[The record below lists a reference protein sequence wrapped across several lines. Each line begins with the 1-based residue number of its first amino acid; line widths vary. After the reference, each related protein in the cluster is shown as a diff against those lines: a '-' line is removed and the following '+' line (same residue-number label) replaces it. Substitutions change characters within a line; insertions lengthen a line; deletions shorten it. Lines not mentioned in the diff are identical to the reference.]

1 MMYLAPVIASS
12 IVFIFSFK
20 YFWHTLSISSLSGWD
35 IIILANGS
43 NPFLMASVALV
54 FFFSLYGL
62 YKSSTSTNLV
72 AAIIVFLSSSVRRPF
87 SSISLIT
94 SSFLLSRFTW

>member
-1 MMYLAPVIASS
+1 MYFSARVLISPLAG
-12 IVFIFSFK
+12 K
-20 YFWHTLSISSLSGWD
+20 D

-43 NPFLMASVALV
+43 SPFLIASVALV

-94 SSFLLSRFTW
+94 SSFLLSRFT